1 MANIAVSHT
10 AAGGSI
16 PPIGAQI
23 SFFAFAYPFCLS
35 MCQHQ
40 LLRKYISIYIFLS
53 FFHFFSVHLYSL
65 KSLAACCPVNP
76 RNIEPLLGAEK
87 FSHPS
92 RWLIAER
99 SVCHCGW
106 ISGHLVALHVHVAK
120 LHACRISADLFR
132 LELTIQHRKVVKERA
147 GSVILYRLPDRY
159 AWPIPI

>member
-1 MANIAVSHT
+1 
-10 AAGGSI
+10 
-16 PPIGAQI
+16 
-23 SFFAFAYPFCLS
+23 

-53 FFHFFSVHLYSL
+53 FFTSFRSIPTPL
-65 KSLAACCPVNP
+65 KSLAACRPVTP

-106 ISGHLVALHVHVAK
+106 ISGHLLALHVHVAK
-120 LHACRISADLFR
+120 LHACRISADLIT
-132 LELTIQHRKVVKERA
+132 LELAIQHRKVVKERA